1 MCYTECWSKAAI
13 GSVLFFTDTHTRT
26 NTLTKWHSQHVLC
39 STVWYGREHSID
51 NWFQTSLVD
60 SQCNFLDAELAKCG
74 FFEFGTYVWLP
85 QLMNKDNVSCHIW
98 QHCTYCTT
106 EKFQV
111 FQFKEFNSRIQFKG
125 YWDAVWPQLVFQLLV
140 SAPVRPCHLQMPKCR
155 AMQTLRTYSSP
166 PKAGTQCKKWE
177 HISDPG
183 CFRSQ
188 SKPLCITFNKVML

>member
-26 NTLTKWHSQHVLC
+26 NTQTKWHSQHVLC

-98 QHCTYCTT
+98 QHCTILHNR
-106 EKFQV
+106 KIPGFSIQ
-111 FQFKEFNSRIQFKG
+111 RIQFKNSI
-125 YWDAVWPQLVFQLLV
+125 QRLLGCSMATARV
-140 SAPVRPCHLQMPKCR
+140 PITCIRTCT
-155 AMQTLRTYSSP
+155 AMSPSNAKVQSNANAADILKSSKSRNTMQKMGTYQWS
-166 PKAGTQCKKWE
+166 WL
-177 HISDPG
+177 
-183 CFRSQ
+183 F
-188 SKPLCITFNKVML
+188 